1 MQVFLGVNDM
11 DKLKL
16 KLLPKMPLGKD
27 LFEGKSQEN
36 IAKIISE
43 NIKYF
48 LNLPLKS
55 GMDLKYLLPALSL
68 RKTEYFWFEQK

>member
-1 MQVFLGVNDM
+1 MHSPKIMKIKSGVV
-11 DKLKL
+11 
-16 KLLPKMPLGKD
+16 
-27 LFEGKSQEN
+27 SN
-36 IAKIISE
+36 IKIISE

>member
-1 MQVFLGVNDM
+1 MHSPKIMKIKSGVV
-11 DKLKL
+11 
-16 KLLPKMPLGKD
+16 
-27 LFEGKSQEN
+27 SN
-36 IAKIISE
+36 IKIISE

-68 RKTEYFWFEQK
+68 RKTVYFWFEQK